1 VGFFAHHSEADISHK
16 GQKNAPK
23 KKKKKLHHAAADF
36 QRRKK
41 RE

>member
-1 VGFFAHHSEADISHK
+1 VGFFAHHSQADISHK
-16 GQKNAPK
+16 GQKNAK
-23 KKKKKLHHAAADF
+23 KKKKKLHHAEVDF